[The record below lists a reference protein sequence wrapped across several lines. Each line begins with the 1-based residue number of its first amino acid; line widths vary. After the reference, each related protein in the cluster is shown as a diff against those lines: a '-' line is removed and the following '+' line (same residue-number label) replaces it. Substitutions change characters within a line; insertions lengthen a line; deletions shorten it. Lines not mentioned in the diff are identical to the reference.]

1 MTETKTKASFFIKVG
16 KFLIPLL
23 LLVAGG
29 AAYSYFKAT
38 APVMRRATPQRQVTA
53 VDVQTVQKQD
63 VRTVVSAMGSV
74 VAARQVTL
82 KAQVAGTIMS
92 VSSRF
97 IPGGLIP
104 QGAELLS
111 IDPSDYEVAVQK
123 ARSALSDAKASLAI
137 EQGSQT
143 IAREELRLISDLSTD
158 GVAQTDLALRKPQL
172 QQAQAAVTSA
182 EADLRQAMLDLNRT
196 VVKAPFNAMII
207 TRDVNVG
214 TSVGAQESLVALV
227 GTDEYWI
234 EAVVSLDQLSLIDM
248 DHPGGCP
255 ALVRSQAGQGQ
266 WQGRVI
272 QIAGKL
278 NATSHMATVIIAIKD
293 PLGAGA
299 NLAAGRLMIDDYV
312 NVDITGRQLEGV
324 IELPRSVLQDGNT
337 VWVNTHNTLDIRP
350 VSLAWKSVDKV
361 YLKSGVQPGEAV
373 VMSALSTPV
382 QGMALKIAGADVH
395 EPKSNMAGK
404 GDIQ

>member
-1 MTETKTKASFFIKVG
+1 MTENKTKVSFFIKVG

-53 VDVQTVQKQD
+53 VDVKTVQKQD

-74 VAARQVTL
+74 VAAREVTL
-82 KAQVAGTIMS
+82 KAQVAGTIVS
-92 VSSRF
+92 VSPRF
-97 IPGGLIP
+97 IPGGLIN
-104 QGAELLS
+104 QGTELLS
-111 IDPSDYEVAVQK
+111 IDPTDYEVAVQK

-214 TSVGAQESLVALV
+214 TSVGVQESLVTLV
-227 GTDEYWI
+227 GTDEFWI
-234 EAVVSLDQLSLIDM
+234 EAVVSLDQLSLIDQ

-255 ALVRSQAGQGQ
+255 ALVRSQAGRGQ
-266 WQGRVI
+266 WEGRVI

-278 NATSHMATVIIAIKD
+278 NATSHMATVIIAVKD
-293 PLGAGA
+293 PLGAVA
-299 NLAAGRLMIDDYV
+299 NPAAGRLMIDDYV
-312 NVDITGRQLEGV
+312 TVDITGRQLEGV
-324 IELPRSVLQDGNT
+324 IELPRAALQDGNT

-350 VSLAWKSVDKV
+350 VTLAWKSIDKV
-361 YLKSGVQPGEAV
+361 YLESGVQSGESV

-382 QGMALKIAGADVH
+382 QGMSLKIAGADVQ
-395 EPKSNMAGK
+395 EPESNMAGK
-404 GDIQ
+404 GEVR